1 MNKPTDRI
9 LRKPET
15 QYRVGLSDP
24 TIYRLERAGKFPKRI
39 QLGGNSVGWFES
51 EVNAWLAAKA
61 AARAA

>member
-1 MNKPTDRI
+1 MNAKDRI

-15 QYRVGLSDP
+15 QHKVGLSDP

-51 EVNAWLAAKA
+51 EIDAWMEKKA
-61 AARAA
+61 AERGQ

>member
-1 MNKPTDRI
+1 MNAKDRI

-15 QYRVGLSDP
+15 QFKVGLSDP

-51 EVNAWLAAKA
+51 EIDAWMEKKA
-61 AARAA
+61 AERCQ